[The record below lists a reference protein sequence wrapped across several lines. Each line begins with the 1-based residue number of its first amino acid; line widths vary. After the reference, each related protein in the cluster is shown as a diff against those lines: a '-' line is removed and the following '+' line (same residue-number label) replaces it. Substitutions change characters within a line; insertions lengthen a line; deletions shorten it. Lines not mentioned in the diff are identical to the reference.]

1 MRDAMS
7 EISELTAE
15 DQTTD
20 DEDKRQSYDDETE
33 WWILASST

>member
-1 MRDAMS
+1 MS
-7 EISELTAE
+7 KMDDQKVE
-15 DQTTD
+15 DETID

>member
-1 MRDAMS
+1 MNKMDEQKAND
-7 EISELTAE
+7 EAI
-15 DQTTD
+15 D